1 MTKDKRR
8 QLKVHLV
15 FGGAVVLVL
24 LVGVLSKMA
33 SGERF
38 FPALLNAV
46 KDGRPFEWLMIVL
59 FWYACA
65 FQKPQNSW
73 TTGEVTTLGLSGRE

>member
-1 MTKDKRR
+1 MTEDKRR
-8 QLKVHLV
+8 QLRVHLL
-15 FGGAVVLVL
+15 FAGGVTLVL
-24 LVGVLSKMA
+24 LFGVLSKMG

-38 FPALLNAV
+38 FQALWNSV
-46 KDGRPFEWLMIVL
+46 KESRPTEWLMIAL

-65 FQKPQNSW
+65 FPRLQNDW

>member
-1 MTKDKRR
+1 MTEDKLR

-15 FGGAVVLVL
+15 FAGGVTLVL

-38 FPALLNAV
+38 FQALWHSV
-46 KDGRPFEWLMIVL
+46 KDGRPLEWLMIVV
-59 FWYACA
+59 FWYAFA
-65 FQKPQNSW
+65 FQRPQNSW
-73 TTGEVTTLGLSGRE
+73 TTGKVTTLGLSGRG